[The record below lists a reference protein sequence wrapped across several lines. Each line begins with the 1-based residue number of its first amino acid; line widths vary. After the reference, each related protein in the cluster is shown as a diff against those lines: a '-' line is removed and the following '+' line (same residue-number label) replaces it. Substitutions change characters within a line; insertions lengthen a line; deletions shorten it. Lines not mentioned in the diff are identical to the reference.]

1 MIQPGDSISNPISGE
16 TIIFQTTGLERP
28 GAVFRAECI
37 VKPGG
42 RLAAP
47 LMHVHP
53 KQTETFWIL
62 EGELQTVVN
71 GLARV
76 YKAGEQVVIQPGV
89 PHLWGNASQT
99 EQVRFTFELSPGLS
113 WATLFESIFA
123 MARDGLTKP
132 DGSPPILAMAA
143 GLHQFPNHFYL
154 ASPPVAV
161 QKAMFALLAPIA
173 KLAGYRKAYSYHPE
187 ARATVLNSQARVQ

>member
-1 MIQPGDSISNPISGE
+1 MIRAGDTISNPISGE
-16 TIIFQTTGLERP
+16 TIVFETTGFESP
-28 GAVFRAECI
+28 GAVLRAECI

-53 KQTETFWIL
+53 IQTETFWIL
-62 EGELQTVVN
+62 EGQLHTIVN
-71 GLARV
+71 GVERV
-76 YKAGEQVVIQPGV
+76 LKAGEMVVIDPGV

-99 EQVRFTFELSPGLS
+99 EQLRFTFELSPGLA

-123 MARDGLTKP
+123 MARDGLTKA
-132 DGSPPILAMAA
+132 DGTPPILAMAA
-143 GLHQFPNHFYL
+143 GLHQFKDHFYL
-154 ASPPVAV
+154 DKPPVAV

-173 KLAGYRKAYSYHPE
+173 KLAGYRKAYSYHSE
-187 ARATVLNSQARVQ
+187 ARATMPQIS